1 VIDFLEGKIA
11 VKQPLRAVVT
21 VNGIGFELAIPFS
34 TASHL
39 PKEGENVKI
48 LTHLVVREDDMQLYG
63 FATPLERELFRLLI
77 AVTKVG
83 PKLAMSIM
91 SSAAPKDLINMI
103 LTEDTAGLKTLK
115 GVGPKLAS
123 RLVLEMKDKMLKA
136 GFSSDET
143 ITPSREEKQIPFE
156 EDIKAALENLGYN
169 AREIS
174 ACIKKVLPSV
184 TADDTIESVI
194 EKILISMAPN

>member
-1 VIDFLEGKIA
+1 
-11 VKQPLRAVVT
+11 
-21 VNGIGFELAIPFS
+21 
-34 TASHL
+34 
-39 PKEGENVKI
+39 
-48 LTHLVVREDDMQLYG
+48 MQLYG

>member
-39 PKEGENVKI
+39 PKKGENVKI